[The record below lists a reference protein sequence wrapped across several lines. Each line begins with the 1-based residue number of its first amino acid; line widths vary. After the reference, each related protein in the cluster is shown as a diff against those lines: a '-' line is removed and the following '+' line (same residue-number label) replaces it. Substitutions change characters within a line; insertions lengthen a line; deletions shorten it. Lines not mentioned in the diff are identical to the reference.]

1 MIVSDSG
8 DPQKPEKNVSRCCVE
23 GEKVEN
29 FRKSQFFLEM
39 RPRIKKVIDTKK
51 MRFGVGNTGMGSYLR
66 SRRSKVDFR

>member
-8 DPQKPEKNVSRCCVE
+8 NPQKPEKNVSRCCVE

-39 RPRIKKVIDTKK
+39 RPRIKKATDTKK
-51 MRFGVGNTGMGSYLR
+51 LHLRVGNSAVESNPGIEEP
-66 SRRSKVDFR
+66 